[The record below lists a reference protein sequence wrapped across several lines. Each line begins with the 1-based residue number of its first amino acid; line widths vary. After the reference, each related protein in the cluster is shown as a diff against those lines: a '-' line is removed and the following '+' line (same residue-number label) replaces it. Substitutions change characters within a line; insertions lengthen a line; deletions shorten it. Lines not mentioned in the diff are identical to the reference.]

1 MGLAASQARLL
12 TITAR
17 LADNELRS
25 QTINNAKMRLAAESA
40 QASNEYVSALNNAQ
54 LMFSNTSENGLAQ
67 TQALTFNAL
76 TQYSQYN
83 NQYGI
88 VNSSGQLLVSEKDAK
103 IFEAHQNDLEGFLKA
118 QGLEWDTTYFDDEND
133 LFSKITSF
141 YGTGYDSTDPSYAYI
156 GDLFSHMPGDKSLK
170 ELYLDAISQDASI
183 ENLNY
188 SIVAQN
194 YYRNL
199 MNAPTDLYPDFRNYF
214 FTDPSGNEINE
225 TNLIAAIGT
234 LSSASNVMN
243 ELLQGHTTTYE
254 NILPQNQD
262 GGAPF
267 ALNNLKDYLTD
278 EAAEYIRLMLTSLR
292 DQGPYS
298 GYASE
303 IGSVSKNTN
312 IGSGTWTNTHGT
324 EDTGDDDS
332 ITYNTG
338 TSYSFHVGDVTVT
351 IKTHVDTLQK
361 ESNGDL
367 SYSYISMTGPHTG
380 KYNAPSQYAEISIS
394 DSSSSSGTWTY
405 NGSPIPATGLT
416 ISNNFGLG
424 ASDRLTDTQIKD
436 ILASFAKTET
446 ETDSSDG
453 SSYSWTNY
461 INYFD
466 AYPDGAPPSGQ
477 DRYQLGLVVVD
488 QASGSAPGDT
498 NAEVYKTIAAEYFAR
513 VFTCISSFDAVSF
526 ANAFDPSNNLYAQIA
541 NDFGAYGV
549 SINVA
554 TEAECLLDFDKLIRA
569 KNYNNTTDA
578 SGAITG
584 TTFTG
589 TISFANPALTERMK
603 SVLGS
608 YMVEKMVDVLG
619 EPKFTWV
626 DKSSMPTDNP
636 DAKAQWLTNL
646 FNRMQSGYKVLENGL
661 ANSREWME
669 YAFES
674 GLVSMEQVD
683 LSYNWIS
690 MDYKTCSSIFDDT
703 DNTNIVAKAEAKYNR
718 SMNDIKQKDS
728 MYDLQLKNI
737 DTEHTS
743 LQTEYDVIK
752 GVINKNIERT
762 MKFDQSA

>member
-118 QGLEWDTTYFDDEND
+118 QGLEWDTTYFDDESD
-133 LFSKITSF
+133 LMAKVKSF
-141 YGTGYDSTDPSYAYI
+141 YGTGYNPTDPSYAYI
-156 GDLFSHMPGDKSLK
+156 GDLFNTLASSDKSLK

-188 SIVAQN
+188 NIISRT
-194 YYRNL
+194 YYNNVLSLAER
-199 MNAPTDLYPDFRNYF
+199 TYPDFRNYILGGSTSNF
-214 FTDPSGNEINE
+214 NENHLIDVISTMPDASGTHTATAEAVRAELLSGNDPANSSLVSDDDDKGAIFALDNIEQYLHNDDHYRTMILSLADVTINGQPSAALYRSTGNFSPGTVQGTATCRKQDDSGDDTYDTGIVSTFTLSDASGSYTITVTMQKDQLATATRTDGTTYQYKTGVKVNEISVPSG
-225 TNLIAAIGT
+225 
-234 LSSASNVMN
+234 
-243 ELLQGHTTTYE
+243 
-254 NILPQNQD
+254 
-262 GGAPF
+262 F
-267 ALNNLKDYLTD
+267 
-278 EAAEYIRLMLTSLR
+278 TS
-292 DQGPYS
+292 
-298 GYASE
+298 
-303 IGSVSKNTN
+303 
-312 IGSGTWTNTHGT
+312 
-324 EDTGDDDS
+324 
-332 ITYNTG
+332 
-338 TSYSFHVGDVTVT
+338 
-351 IKTHVDTLQK
+351 
-361 ESNGDL
+361 
-367 SYSYISMTGPHTG
+367 
-380 KYNAPSQYAEISIS
+380 PSQYVI
-394 DSSSSSGTWTY
+394 D
-405 NGSPIPATGLT
+405 
-416 ISNNFGLG
+416 
-424 ASDRLTDTQIKD
+424 
-436 ILASFAKTET
+436 
-446 ETDSSDG
+446 
-453 SSYSWTNY
+453 
-461 INYFD
+461 
-466 AYPDGAPPSGQ
+466 
-477 DRYQLGLVVVD
+477 
-488 QASGSAPGDT
+488 
-498 NAEVYKTIAAEYFAR
+498 
-513 VFTCISSFDAVSF
+513 
-526 ANAFDPSNNLYAQIA
+526 AFDPTDVSKIQALLDGIKRTGVATSPNSPSGTPGTTTGTTLDEFKYLNISTDPNNSQYVFVRTSANSCMSREAVYRRVIEEYLSGVLDSAAQFDAFQWDEDHGVPGNNLASLASEFLSYFPSGFTI
-541 NDFGAYGV
+541 DPM
-549 SINVA
+549 
-554 TEAECLLDFDKLIRA
+554 TEAVCLTDFDELLKV